1 MRTFLALVRRELT
14 SFFLSWTGYVIIA
27 AVLFL
32 LGFSFDSMLQGLNA
46 EPTPVPI
53 TQLIFGTLYFWMVLL
68 VAAPVVTMRSFAQEK
83 SSGTYETLMTTPT
96 GEGRVVL
103 AKFTGALIFF
113 MVVWL
118 PLFACMLVVRH
129 YTNDPTAFDWGTV
142 GSTYLGILL
151 IGSLYMAIGIFAS
164 AMTRSQIIAAMV
176 SLAIGISVFM
186 LSFLSARMAAEKGW
200 LAALVAHVALMEHM
214 RDFSQGV
221 IDTRPILFYT
231 TMTIF
236 FLYLTLKLVE
246 SRRWK

>member
-1 MRTFLALVRRELT
+1 MRTFIALVRRELA

-53 TQLIFGTLYFWMVLL
+53 TQLIFGTLYFWLVLL

-83 SSGTYETLMTTPT
+83 STGTYETLMTTPT

-103 AKFTGALIFF
+103 AKFTGALVFF

-118 PLFACMLVVRH
+118 PLFACTIIVRH

-142 GSTYLGILL
+142 VSTYLGIVL
-151 IGSLYMAIGIFAS
+151 IGSLYMAIGVFAS
-164 AMTRSQIIAAMV
+164 ALTRSQIIAAMV

-186 LSFLSARMAAEKGW
+186 LSFLSTRMVGDQTWKG
-200 LAALVAHVALMEHM
+200 ALVAHIALMEHM
-214 RDFSQGV
+214 KDFSQGV
-221 IDTRPILFYT
+221 IDTRPVAFYLS
-231 TMTIF
+231 MTAF
-236 FLYLTLKLVE
+236 FLFLTLKIVE